1 MEFKGTKGKWEAIE
15 NSYYFDVRTS
25 NKNGRDLCVNVL
37 VLDNCKTDSLSEENK
52 ANAKLIAAAPEMFEM
67 LKVAKSTIQS
77 LRLSMSAHPDYE
89 VDSEFYDYVDLA
101 DEKETEIEKLL
112 TKITQ

>member
-1 MEFKGTKGKWEAIE
+1 MEYHGKLYGKIS
-15 NSYYFDVRTS
+15 NKYFDTGKTS
-25 NKNGRDLCVNVL
+25 KDF
-37 VLDNCKTDSLSEENK
+37 D
-52 ANAKLIAAAPEMFEM
+52 EMFEM

-101 DEKETEIEKLL
+101 DEKETEIEQLL